1 MSSEIFQAV
10 LCVCASG
17 LAQGQGTGLPGGLP
31 GWTISAELIVECT
44 VQPQGLN
51 CSLPFLFLP
60 VVLAHC

>member
-31 GWTISAELIVECT
+31 RLD
-44 VQPQGLN
+44 
-51 CSLPFLFLP
+51 
-60 VVLAHC
+60 VLSRVDC